1 MTWARRDP
9 RLTLRNAGFRDQIA
23 TLAAAISGVPKE
35 GIEGEDVRQQRKTR
49 RIVRAVIATLSVLV
63 LLASALAVLFYGERQ
78 TAIRQRQE
86 AVTER
91 QKSVTERAIA
101 DESGRAELW
110 DIGFLVD
117 VLARLCSQVGG
128 SLTHDEWAHYVPLGP
143 AYRNVCAQHS

>member
-1 MTWARRDP
+1 VGKEIAHWVSRHGTDHLLIVLTDRTWVWDDDSGDLSSASTACHPALRGAFPDEPKDLDMTRARRDP
-9 RLTLRNAGFRDQIA
+9 RLILRNAGFRDQIA

-35 GIEGEDVRQQRKTR
+35 EIEGEDVRQQRKTR

-91 QKSVTERAIA
+91 RK
-101 DESGRAELW
+101 L
-110 DIGFLVD
+110 
-117 VLARLCSQVGG
+117 
-128 SLTHDEWAHYVPLGP
+128 
-143 AYRNVCAQHS
+143 